1 MPAVTIGN
9 AAERRTLAEA
19 VRAAILTVHAAAGLA
34 SGADPQTQRLLRA
47 SEGLSRSALAVL
59 LASPPGA
66 SPQQPR
72 APRPVDAPR
81 RRRRPRG
88 KRSRGPKDTA
98 MEEDGT
104 EKPEPSGDAPA
115 VNRDAAATVSGPTAV
130 ELPSGCPASCN
141 ASVRA
146 PARAPLPLLQVVGR
160 AGASEEL
167 DDRWADDMP
176 ELRRDQP
183 LDAKRFKPGKTSE
196 GGAVVSLTSCP
207 PSSPLATSAVQPPG
221 LVELRQKGET
231 ELYDTLIFQQLYP
244 DGLSRWKSTW
254 DPMSMWIFDPTVGGW
269 EFVQLGEDGKCKNV
283 VKRREDL
290 VMSPPFSS
298 W

>member
-1 MPAVTIGN
+1 M
-9 AAERRTLAEA
+9 
-19 VRAAILTVHAAAGLA
+19 
-34 SGADPQTQRLLRA
+34 D
-47 SEGLSRSALAVL
+47 
-59 LASPPGA
+59 
-66 SPQQPR
+66 
-72 APRPVDAPR
+72 
-81 RRRRPRG
+81 
-88 KRSRGPKDTA
+88 
-98 MEEDGT
+98 EDGT
-104 EKPEPSGDAPA
+104 EKPEPPGDAPA
-115 VNRDAAATVSGPTAV
+115 ANRDAAATASGPTAV
-130 ELPSGCPASCN
+130 ELPPGCPHSCS
-141 ASVRA
+141 ASVRS

-196 GGAVVSLTSCP
+196 GGAVVSLTSSP
-207 PSSPLATSAVQPPG
+207 PSSPPATSAVQPPG

-254 DPMSMWIFDPTVGGW
+254 DPSSMWIFDPTVGGW
-269 EFVQLGEDGKCKNV
+269 EFVQLGEDGKCKDL
-283 VKRREDL
+283 KRWEDL